1 MKNNLKALRSKF
13 DFTQQDI
20 ADYIGIS
27 KTTYQYKEVG
37 EKQFKVNEAKKIS
50 ELFNMTI
57 DDIFFGEQVIFK

>member
-20 ADYIGIS
+20 DDYIGIS
-27 KTTYQYKEVG
+27 KTTYQDKEEG